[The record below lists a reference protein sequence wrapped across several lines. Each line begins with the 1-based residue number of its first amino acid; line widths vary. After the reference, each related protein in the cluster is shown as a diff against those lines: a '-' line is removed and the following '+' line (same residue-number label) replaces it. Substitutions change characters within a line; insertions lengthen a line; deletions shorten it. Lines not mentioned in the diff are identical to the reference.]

1 MMRAAF
7 FGAGG
12 FDVREVPDP
21 LPLAGEV
28 VVRVHACGICG
39 SDLHYYQRL
48 EPGPAV
54 CPGHEICGR
63 LMSGCLDLPAGRDVV
78 VEPIVGCGTCPSC
91 AGGEPN
97 LCPFLRI
104 VGRHR
109 AGGFADTVVVPV
121 QSIHP
126 IPDGLDLDA
135 AVLTEPLAVAIHASD
150 RAATSAG
157 MAVLVIGG
165 GTIGLLSAFV
175 AVRAGADV
183 TLVVRHSHQRAL
195 ARDLG
200 IARIIDALP
209 DGGLPPIGLEAAP
222 DVVFETVGGR
232 APTLAIATACVRPGG
247 TVVMVGVFSGPVSI
261 DGGLMLAKE
270 VRLVPSMTYR
280 RRGAEPDFVRAL
292 RLLLEERSRLAKLVT
307 HRLPLDEIDRAF
319 ALAAAKRSGAI
330 KVAVQPDQNL

>member
-1 MMRAAF
+1 MTRAAF

-12 FDVREVPDP
+12 FDVRDVPDP
-21 LPLAGEV
+21 IPPAGEI

-39 SDLHYYQRL
+39 SDLHYYQGL
-48 EPGPAV
+48 EPRPAV

-63 LMSGCLDLPAGRDVV
+63 LMSGALDLPAGRAVV
-78 VEPIVGCGTCPSC
+78 VEPIVSCGKCPSC

-121 QSIHP
+121 QSVHP
-126 IPDGLDLDA
+126 IPEGLDLDA
-135 AVLTEPLAVAIHASD
+135 AVLAEPLAVALHASD
-150 RAATSAG
+150 RAATSTE

-165 GTIGLLSAFV
+165 GTIGLLTAFV
-175 AVRAGADV
+175 AARVGANV
-183 TLVVRHSHQRAL
+183 TLVVRHSHQRAS

-200 IARIIDALP
+200 ISRIVDALP
-209 DGGLPPIGLEAAP
+209 DGGLPSIALEAPP

-232 APTLAIATACVRPGG
+232 APTLALATASVRPGG
-247 TVVMVGVFSGPVSI
+247 TIVMVGVFSGSVSV
-261 DGGLMLAKE
+261 DASLMLAKE
-270 VRLVPSMTYR
+270 IRLVPSMMYR
-280 RRGAEPDFVRAL
+280 RTGAEPDFKRAL
-292 RLLLEERSRLAKLVT
+292 RLLREERSRLAKLVT

-319 ALAAAKRSGAI
+319 ALAGAKRSGAI
-330 KVAVQPDQNL
+330 KVAVQPDQKL